1 METPVSIKTVGA
13 ASGSYS
19 VVAAATDDDDDDD
32 DMSQML
38 DVQLGMYLKVLFIY
52 SKNLLWIDD

>member
-13 ASGSYS
+13 ASGLYS

-32 DMSQML
+32 DDELSQML
-38 DVQLGMYLKVLFIY
+38 DVQL
-52 SKNLLWIDD
+52 